1 MRHSVVS
8 NCMLNGYFGNP
19 GGFNTFF
26 HTNFI
31 TNYSGFTGET
41 EMLRYIN
48 NTTDYVEI
56 SEKSQAHIFYNTL
69 YTTAIDRFSK
79 SIGRIYTANNKNWLW
94 VRAY

>member
-8 NCMLNGYFGNP
+8 NNSLNGYFGNP

-48 NTTDYVEI
+48 NTTDFIEI
-56 SEKSQAHIFYNTL
+56 SEKSQAHIYYNTI
-69 YTTAIDRFSK
+69 YSIGIDRFST
-79 SIGRIYTANNKNWLW
+79 SIGYVYHLNNTTGKW
-94 VRAY
+94 VRSY